1 MRPLSTIIVTSL
13 LTLAVVAAPR
23 GAQTPLGG
31 GTIRGRVSVPDQ
43 TIVAPRP
50 SVAGLAGMT
59 HLPVDRRRVVVYLD
73 PTPVLTAFPKTPMR
87 ARMDQ
92 RDEQFVPRILAITTG
107 SIVEFP
113 NSDTTFHNVFSLSRV
128 RTFDLGRYPP
138 GKNGAI
144 RFDRAGVVPV
154 FCDIHAHMSAYILVF
169 DHPFFAVS
177 DTSGRYAIHDVP
189 AGTYALNVWSELGH
203 ADPKRIAV
211 GADNTVEA
219 DLDVS
224 GDAR

>member
-1 MRPLSTIIVTSL
+1 
-13 LTLAVVAAPR
+13 
-23 GAQTPLGG
+23 
-31 GTIRGRVSVPDQ
+31 
-43 TIVAPRP
+43 
-50 SVAGLAGMT
+50 
-59 HLPVDRRRVVVYLD
+59 
-73 PTPVLTAFPKTPMR
+73 VLTAFPKTPMR

-92 RDEQFVPRILAITTG
+92 RDERFVPRILAITTG

-113 NSDTTFHNVFSLSRV
+113 NNDTTFHNVFSLSRA

-154 FCDIHAHMSAYILVF
+154 FCDIHSHMSAYILVF

-177 DTSGRYAIHDVP
+177 DTGGRYAIHDVP
-189 AGTYALNVWSELGH
+189 AGTYALNVWSELGR
-203 ADPKRIAV
+203 AEPKRIAIA
-211 GADNTVEA
+211 ADGTVEA

>member
-1 MRPLSTIIVTSL
+1 MRLPSTIIVTSL
-13 LTLAVVAAPR
+13 LALAVVAAPR

-43 TIVAPRP
+43 TLVAPRP
-50 SVAGLAGMT
+50 SVAGLAGPA
-59 HLPVDRRRVVVYLD
+59 HVPVDRRRVVVYLD
-73 PTPVLTAFPKTPMR
+73 PTPVLTVFPKTPTR

-92 RDEQFVPRILAITTG
+92 RDEQFMPRILAITTG

-113 NSDTTFHNVFSLSRV
+113 NNDTTFHNVFSLSRA

-144 RFDRAGVVPV
+144 RFDRPGVVPV
-154 FCDIHAHMSAYILVF
+154 FCDIHSHMSAYILVF

-189 AGTYALNVWSELGH
+189 AGTYVLSVWSELGR
-203 ADPKRIAV
+203 AEPKRIAV
-211 GADNTVEA
+211 GADSTVEA
-219 DLDVS
+219 DVDVS

>member
-43 TIVAPRP
+43 TLVAPRP
-50 SVAGLAGMT
+50 SVAGLAGMA

-92 RDEQFVPRILAITTG
+92 RDERFVPRILAITTG

-113 NSDTTFHNVFSLSRV
+113 NNDTTFHNVFSLSRA

-154 FCDIHAHMSAYILVF
+154 FCDIHSHMSAYILVF

-177 DTSGRYAIHDVP
+177 DTGGRYAIHDVP
-189 AGTYALNVWSELGH
+189 AGTYALNVWSELGR
-203 ADPKRIAV
+203 AEPKRIAIA
-211 GADNTVEA
+211 ADGTVEA

>member
-1 MRPLSTIIVTSL
+1 MRPPSTIILTSL
-13 LTLAVVAAPR
+13 LALAVGAVPR

-43 TIVAPRP
+43 AIVAPRP
-50 SVAGLAGMT
+50 SVAGLAGIA
-59 HLPVDRRRVVVYLD
+59 HVPVDRRRVVVYLD
-73 PTPVLTAFPKTPMR
+73 PTPVLTAFPKTPTR

-92 RDEQFVPRILAITTG
+92 RDEQFMPRILAITTG

-113 NSDTTFHNVFSLSRV
+113 NNDTTFHNVFSLSRA

-144 RFDRAGVVPV
+144 RFDRPGVVPV
-154 FCDIHAHMSAYILVF
+154 FCDIHSHMSAYILVF

-189 AGTYALNVWSELGH
+189 AGTYVLSVWSELGR
-203 ADPKRIAV
+203 AEPRRIAV
-211 GADNTVEA
+211 GADATVEA
-219 DLDVS
+219 DMDVS

>member
-1 MRPLSTIIVTSL
+1 MGPLSTIIVTSL

-43 TIVAPRP
+43 TLVAPRP
-50 SVAGLAGMT
+50 SVAGLAGMA

-92 RDEQFVPRILAITTG
+92 RDERFVPRILAITTG

-113 NSDTTFHNVFSLSRV
+113 NNDTTFHNVFSLSRA

-154 FCDIHAHMSAYILVF
+154 FCDIHSHMSAYILVF

-177 DTSGRYAIHDVP
+177 DTGGRYAIHDVP
-189 AGTYALNVWSELGH
+189 AGTYALNVWSELGR
-203 ADPKRIAV
+203 AEPKRIAIA
-211 GADNTVEA
+211 ADGTVEA